1 MQPLEATAAKRKP
14 AGKVSFYK
22 GTVQRS
28 RSKKGPWKKLK
39 RGKSFYK
46 GDYIRT
52 KTKSRVELRFR
63 DRSVVRLGP
72 KTTLQLKEASFAG
85 KQKKKV
91 SGLVKAG
98 RAWANVHKY
107 VSGKAAF
114 DLRTENVMVGVRG
127 TVRWRRVPRELRL
140 CVGGSGCCEQLALRP
155 GDAEPHGDTCSP
167 SDV

>member
-1 MQPLEATAAKRKP
+1 MRSIATIAGIALAFGGLTYQLQPVEAEAAKKKP

-39 RGKSFYK
+39 RGKPFYK

-52 KTKSRVELRFR
+52 KPKSRVELRFR

-85 KQKKKV
+85 KQNQSNMDV
-91 SGLVKAG
+91 FDPNTSGIFV
-98 RAWANVHKY
+98 
-107 VSGKAAF
+107 
-114 DLRTENVMVGVRG
+114 
-127 TVRWRRVPRELRL
+127 
-140 CVGGSGCCEQLALRP
+140 
-155 GDAEPHGDTCSP
+155 
-167 SDV
+167 